1 MDLWTPEWEVAH
13 KWLHDA
19 LWFGSHR
26 VETVGRLS
34 VSLMEVWRTLKENFK
49 NGKFHFNNNFKNW
62 SLYLL
67 ILDQLMIRN
76 TTSAEFLLYSFLG
89 HWVF

>member
-34 VSLMEVWRTLKENFK
+34 VSLMEVCI
-49 NGKFHFNNNFKNW
+49 
-62 SLYLL
+62 SLEDSQREL
-67 ILDQLMIRN
+67 QKW
-76 TTSAEFLLYSFLG
+76 EVSFQ
-89 HWVF
+89 

>member
-13 KWLHDA
+13 KWLRDA

-49 NGKFHFNNNFKNW
+49 NGKFHFNNN
-62 SLYLL
+62 Y
-67 ILDQLMIRN
+67 
-76 TTSAEFLLYSFLG
+76 
-89 HWVF
+89 